1 MPATP
6 VTPYLD
12 LLRAVLN
19 QAREDGF
26 GEPEPLQLALWLVYR
41 VIELDFRCIEAYL
54 FLAYLFCLLQD
65 WPRAC
70 QILLHADKLQPGHAG
85 LQAMLTQIRFSLQH
99 PLPAAAPGLS
109 AGLNP
114 GLSKGPHKHTGLP
127 AVSQAPLQLP
137 RYDTLRQ
144 QLEVDFPP
152 AAELEQRLDALG
164 PILQSLARSLKER
177 S

>member
-6 VTPYLD
+6 LTPYLD

-26 GEPEPLQLALWLVYR
+26 SRPEPLQLALWLVYR
-41 VIELDFRCIEAYL
+41 LIDLDFHCVEAYL

-65 WPRAC
+65 WTRAG
-70 QILLHADKLQPGHAG
+70 QILLHADKLQPGHPG

-99 PLPAAAPGLS
+99 PLPAGAPGLS
-109 AGLNP
+109 KSP
-114 GLSKGPHKHTGLP
+114 GLP
-127 AVSQAPLQLP
+127 AAAQAPLQLP
-137 RYDTLRQ
+137 RYDTLKR
-144 QLEVDFPP
+144 QLELDFPT
-152 AAELEQRLDALG
+152 AAELEQRFDALG
-164 PILQSLARSLKER
+164 PILQSLARSLKEK